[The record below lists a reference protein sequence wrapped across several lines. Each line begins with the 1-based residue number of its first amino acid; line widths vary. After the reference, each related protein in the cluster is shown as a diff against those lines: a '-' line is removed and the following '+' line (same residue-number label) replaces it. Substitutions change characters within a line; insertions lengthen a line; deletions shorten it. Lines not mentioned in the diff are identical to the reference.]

1 MRNVIVLALAVSLA
15 LIASV
20 AVAQAPADNEP
31 LVVLFD
37 LPEDAHPLE
46 IRRNLLDFIDG
57 TDEQGFEDLWYL
69 VFRSV
74 FDDPATAAMMAWTGA
89 GEPPE
94 LPHPNDARMEL
105 LDLIHAAD
113 DETLIGLRETL
124 RAPLES
130 DEARWILGLFGT
142 HNEASDLVS
151 VETAQCKNRI
161 GPGPNCGNFDP
172 RSSNCWNRV
181 PQVAPGPGLPGT
193 VMYPRRDMQNF
204 CNGKILQRAK
214 CRVYKTAYRRW
225 ARKNGNPCSFK

>member
-20 AVAQAPADNEP
+20 AVAQAPADNDP
-31 LVVLFD
+31 LVLLFE

-46 IRRNLLDFIDG
+46 IRRHLLDFIDG
-57 TDEQGFEDLWYL
+57 TDERGFEELWYL

-74 FDDPATAAMMAWTGA
+74 FDDPTTASMMAWTGA

-113 DETLIGLRETL
+113 DETLTGLRETL

-130 DEARWILGLFGT
+130 DEARWILGLLGT
-142 HNEASDLVS
+142 HNEAPDLIS
-151 VETAQCKNRI
+151 VESAQCTNRI
-161 GPGPNCGNFDP
+161 GPGPNCGNYDP

-181 PQVAPGPGLPGT
+181 PQVALGPLGIVT
-193 VMYPRRDMQNF
+193 YPRRDMQNF
-204 CNGKILQRAK
+204 CNGNIIQRGK
-214 CRVYKTAYRRW
+214 CRIFKTAYRRW
-225 ARKNGNPCSFK
+225 ARKSGNPCSFR